1 METDPREKIDLSSEY
16 PLRAKYLKAMIKAH
30 VLASSTVLEPGEAV
44 MDEELLRKLK
54 SMGYVQ

>member
-1 METDPREKIDLSSEY
+1 
-16 PLRAKYLKAMIKAH
+16 MIKAH
-30 VLASSTVLEPGEAV
+30 ALASSTALDPGEAV